1 MRKAKGKANLEDGG
15 SSGKETERL
24 YDKLSQHLD
33 NAVLAAG
40 GLAASLIRMHAPEAK
55 EAEYLLDKLEDA
67 NRELNSIIKALD
79 GEAKFR

>member
-1 MRKAKGKANLEDGG
+1 MRKAKVKANLEDGEN
-15 SSGKETERL
+15 SGKETERL
-24 YDKLSQHLD
+24 HVKLSQHLD

-40 GLAASLIRMHAPEAK
+40 GLAAGLIRMHAPEAK

-79 GEAKFR
+79 EAK

>member
-55 EAEYLLDKLEDA
+55 EAEYLLNKLEEA
-67 NRELNSIIKALD
+67 YKELNCLVKTL